1 MNEPARIREVLE
13 TAETVAVVG
22 CSPNPARPS
31 HSITLYLMENGYRV
45 IPVNPGHRQ
54 ILGERCYRSLSEIP
68 SGERVDV
75 VDVFRR
81 SEYVAAVAEEAI
93 ARGVGFFWMQYGI
106 TDPEAARKLEE
117 AGIPVA
123 MDRCI
128 LVEHGRL
135 GIPARRRNAVDG
147 KNVAFPGRPVGGRGI

>member
-1 MNEPARIREVLE
+1 LNDGEEIRRALEEAR
-13 TAETVAVVG
+13 TVAVVG

-31 HSITLYLMENGYRV
+31 HVIARYLQECGYRV

-54 ILGERCYRSLSEIP
+54 ILGEKCYGSLSQIP
-68 SGERVDV
+68 PEVRIDI

-81 SEYVAAVAEEAI
+81 SSEVAPVADAAI
-93 ARGVGFFWMQYGI
+93 ARGTGLFFMQQGVV
-106 TDPEAARKLEE
+106 DEDAAVRLER

-128 LVEHGRL
+128 LVERERL
-135 GIPARRRNAVDG
+135 GIRAEQE
-147 KNVAFPGRPVGGRGI
+147 